1 MEKITRNLLDR
12 LRSANWFENATFD
25 HDENSE
31 IEIKS
36 WEDAFAHFLDDEFGS
51 FLTAKTSDII
61 VVANEQP
68 ENAPIRSEWDDLVDV
83 CKLEMN
89 QYVPQKVNE
98 FEYLPEKDRKKTID
112 RINWIIIYAIRET
125 EYSDVIKTHFYRDW
139 CEILA
144 SGHFACYWDGD
155 IEQGEFVVI

>member
-1 MEKITRNLLDR
+1 MKERTREFLNRLWSAHWFSKVAFHHNEKC
-12 LRSANWFENATFD
+12 
-25 HDENSE
+25 E

-36 WEDAFAHFLDDEFGS
+36 WEDAITHFLDQEFGS
-51 FLTAKTSDII
+51 FVMAKTDDII
-61 VVANEQP
+61 DAANGQAAD
-68 ENAPIRSEWDDLVDV
+68 APINSEWDDLVDV

-89 QYVPQKVNE
+89 QYVPSKVYNLE
-98 FEYLPEKDRKKTID
+98 HIAEKDRKKMID

-139 CEILA
+139 CDILM